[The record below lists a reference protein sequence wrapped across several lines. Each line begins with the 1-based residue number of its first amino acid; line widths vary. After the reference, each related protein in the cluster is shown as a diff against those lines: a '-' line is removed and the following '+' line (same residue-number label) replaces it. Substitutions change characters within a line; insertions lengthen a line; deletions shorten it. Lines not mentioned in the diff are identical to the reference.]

1 MINSWHLLWIIPI
14 SASVGFI
21 SAAVMCVM
29 KMEDIYDD

>member
-1 MINSWHLLWIIPI
+1 MNPLHLLWIVPL
-14 SASVGFI
+14 SAGVGFV